1 MSNNR
6 ILLILIA
13 STLIFAGTVS
23 FGVYFI
29 TSSGIPSLEQL
40 ENPPQSLATQIFSE
54 DGEILDHFFIERRV
68 NLPLNEIPK
77 DFIKALISTEDKK
90 FYRHWGLD
98 VDRIIKAM
106 IKNVLA
112 GRTKEGAS
120 TITQQL
126 ARNLFLDQ
134 SINLGRKIRE
144 AQVAIQIE
152 NIYTKDEILEMY
164 CNTVAFGRG
173 AYGINVAAKTYF
185 NKKPKNLTTSESA
198 YLVGLLK
205 APSFYDVRVDEQR
218 AIRRRNLV
226 LNLMLSNK
234 NLTEDEYY
242 EYIEEPIL
250 SIRGKGKNN
259 IDDIAPHFVEYIRQQ
274 VRDDDNLN
282 KYDLYKDGLIIKTS
296 LNSKIQKYANEAVE
310 EHLLEY
316 QKLFDR
322 AFSWNKN
329 KDLLKKVISDAIRKN
344 PQYIFASKEHKK
356 DIADKLRNNKKFVDS
371 VKSVV
376 TTIQIGLVVIEPRTG
391 AVLSLVGA
399 SPKFMLENPDAKY
412 SLNHVTQIR
421 RQPGSA
427 IKPFIYAMALSQG
440 MQPEDMISC
449 GPFSWTNP
457 ESGEAWRPST
467 GTNECPDAS
476 YKMSLVDGLRKSVN
490 SIAARLITQVTSP
503 LEVKN
508 TLIKAGVASKIN
520 AVPALALGAGG
531 EFKPLELISAYTIFA
546 NDGFAV
552 KPFFLNE
559 IEDKQNNII
568 YKMNVGNK
576 VADVLN
582 KEIALNTTYMLEQVV
597 NRGTATRVRKYFK
610 NIAAAGKTGTTNN
623 NTDAWFVGY
632 TPELLCG
639 IWVGF
644 DDQRVNFDVIGLN
657 GQGGRVAGPIWG
669 KLMSKIYNDKLLP
682 YKVKNFDYTNTE
694 IVPTNLDS
702 LRQQPIEEIE
712 EIR

>member
-6 ILLILIA
+6 ILLILFA
-13 STLIFAGTVS
+13 STLIFAGAVS
-23 FGVYFI
+23 FGVYYV
-29 TSSGIPSLEQL
+29 TSSGMPSLEQL

-77 DFIKALISTEDKK
+77 DFIKALVSTEDKK
-90 FYRHWGLD
+90 FYKHWGLD

-106 IKNVLA
+106 IKNLMA

-134 SINLGRKIRE
+134 SVNLVRKIRE
-144 AQVAIQIE
+144 AQVAVQIE
-152 NIYTKDEILEMY
+152 NTYTKDEILEMY

-185 NKKPKNLTTSESA
+185 NKKPINLTTAECA

-205 APSFYDVRVDEQR
+205 APSFYDVRVNEER

-226 LNLMLSNK
+226 LSLMLANK
-234 NLTEDEYY
+234 SLTEDEYY

-250 SIRGKGKNN
+250 SIRGKGRNN

-274 VRDDDNLN
+274 VRNDDNLS

-296 LNSKIQKYANEAVE
+296 LNSKLQKYANEAVE

-316 QKLFDR
+316 QKLFDKS
-322 AFSWNKN
+322 FNWNRN

-344 PQYIFASKEHKK
+344 PQYIFASKEHKQE
-356 DIADKLRNNKKFVDS
+356 IADKLRNNQKFVDS

-376 TTIQIGLVVIEPRTG
+376 TTIQIGLVVIEPKTG

-427 IKPFIYAMALSQG
+427 IKPFVYAMALSQG

-457 ESGEAWRPST
+457 ESGEVWRPST

-476 YKMSLVDGLRKSVN
+476 YKMSLIDGMRKSVN
-490 SIAARLITQVTSP
+490 SVAARLITQVTSP
-503 LEVKN
+503 LDVKN
-508 TLIKAGVASKIN
+508 TLIKAGVESKIN

-531 EFKPLELISAYTIFA
+531 ELKPIELISAYTVFA

-552 KPFFLNE
+552 KPYFLNE

-568 YKMNVGNK
+568 YKKNAGNQ
-576 VADVLN
+576 VSDVLN

-597 NRGTATRVRKYFK
+597 NRGTAARVRKYFK

-644 DDQRVNFDVIGLN
+644 DDQRINFDVIGLN
-657 GQGGRVAGPIWG
+657 GQGGRVAGPIWA
-669 KLMSKIYNDKLLP
+669 KLMNKIYNDKLLP

-694 IVPTNLDS
+694 IIPTNLDS